1 MALRIFVADDHEVVR
16 RGIRDLLTSRSDWEV
31 CGEAG
36 NGHEAVDNVAQL
48 KPDIVILDIS
58 MPGLNG
64 LEATRQ
70 ILQSDPDQKIAI
82 LSITDSE
89 QMIQEALKAGAK
101 AYIMKSDAAKDLIAA
116 VEALQ
121 RNKTYFN
128 SRVEEIVLRGFLN
141 TGNRSPKGAFLSE
154 LTSREREIVSLVATG
169 KSTKQVANSLGI
181 SVKTAETHRVNVMRK
196 LGLHS
201 VSDLVLYAIRN
212 NFVQVSDGIARAERE
227 VSPVLGESLSN
238 IPKQHTEGEP
248 TQGSSD

>member
-16 RGIRDLLTSRSDWEV
+16 RGIGALLASHAGWDV

-36 NGHEAVDNVAQL
+36 NGHEAVDNVAHL
-48 KPDIVILDIS
+48 KPDIVILDIC

-70 ILQSDPDQKIAI
+70 ILQSDPDQKLAI

-101 AYIMKSDAAKDLIAA
+101 AYILKSDAAKDLIAA

-141 TGNRSPKGAFLSE
+141 TENRSPKGAILSE
-154 LTSREREIVSLVATG
+154 LTSREREIVSLLALG
-169 KSTKQVANSLGI
+169 KSTKEVGISLGI
-181 SVKTAETHRVNVMRK
+181 SVKTAETHRGNLMRK

-201 VSDLVLYAIRN
+201 VSELVLYAVRN
-212 NFVQVSDGIARAERE
+212 NFVQVS
-227 VSPVLGESLSN
+227 GET
-238 IPKQHTEGEP
+238 I
-248 TQGSSD
+248 SSVVTASSHMSET

>member
-16 RGIRDLLTSRSDWEV
+16 RGICALLTSHSGWEV

-36 NGHEAVDNVAQL
+36 NGREAVDNVAHL
-48 KPDIVILDIS
+48 RPDIVILDIS

-101 AYIMKSDAAKDLIAA
+101 AYILKSDAAKDLIAA

-128 SRVEEIVLRGFLN
+128 SRIEEIVLRGFLYSGKRPSN
-141 TGNRSPKGAFLSE
+141 GTILSD
-154 LTSREREIVSLVATG
+154 LTNREREILQLLAGG
-169 KSTKQVANSLGI
+169 KSTREVSLILEI
-181 SVKTAETHRVNVMRK
+181 SIKTAESHRGNVMRK

-201 VSDLVLYAIRN
+201 VSELVLYAIRN
-212 NFVQVSDGIARAERE
+212 NFVQVSGGNLPAQI
-227 VSPVLGESLSN
+227 
-238 IPKQHTEGEP
+238 T
-248 TQGSSD
+248 GSG

>member
-89 QMIQEALKAGAK
+89 QMIQEALKAGAN
-101 AYIMKSDAAKDLIAA
+101 AYISKSDGAKALIAA
-116 VEALQ
+116 IEALQ
-121 RNKTYFN
+121 ENRTYFN
-128 SRVEEIVLRGFLN
+128 SRVGEIVLNGFLN
-141 TGNRSPKGAFLSE
+141 TRKMPSQKSACLARPDGPRAGD
-154 LTSREREIVSLVATG
+154 RATISG
-169 KSTKQVANSLGI
+169 RKSTKEAATLGV
-181 SVKTAETHRVNVMRK
+181 SVKTAETHRSNLMRK
-196 LGLHS
+196 LGLHC
-201 VSDLVLYAIRN
+201 VSELVLYAVRN
-212 NFVQVSDGIARAERE
+212 NIVRV
-227 VSPVLGESLSN
+227 PGEQISGPSGRTSAN
-238 IPKQHTEGEP
+238 
-248 TQGSSD
+248 

>member
-16 RGIRDLLTSRSDWEV
+16 RGICALLTSHSDWEV

-36 NGHEAVDNVAQL
+36 NGREAVDNVAHL
-48 KPDIVILDIS
+48 RPDIVILDIS

-101 AYIMKSDAAKDLIAA
+101 AYILKSDAAKDLIAA

-128 SRVEEIVLRGFLN
+128 SRIEEIVLRGFLYSGKRPSN
-141 TGNRSPKGAFLSE
+141 GTVLSD
-154 LTSREREIVSLVATG
+154 LTNREREILQLLAGG
-169 KSTKQVANSLGI
+169 KSTREVSLILEI
-181 SVKTAETHRVNVMRK
+181 SVKTAETHRANVMRK

-201 VSDLVLYAIRN
+201 VSELVLYAIRN
-212 NFVQVSDGIARAERE
+212 NFVRVPGEEIAGVVTA
-227 VSPVLGESLSN
+227 
-238 IPKQHTEGEP
+238 
-248 TQGSSD
+248 SSQISEI

>member
-16 RGIRDLLTSRSDWEV
+16 RGVCALLTSHCGWEI

-36 NGHEAVDNVAQL
+36 DGREAVDNVAHL
-48 KPDIVILDIS
+48 KPDIVILDIC

-101 AYIMKSDAAKDLIAA
+101 AYILKSDAAKDLIAA

-141 TGNRSPKGAFLSE
+141 TENRSPKGAILSE
-154 LTSREREIVSLVATG
+154 LTSREREIVSLLALG
-169 KSTKQVANSLGI
+169 KSTKEVGISLGI
-181 SVKTAETHRVNVMRK
+181 SVKTAETHRGNLMRK

-201 VSDLVLYAIRN
+201 VSELVLYAIRN
-212 NFVQVSDGIARAERE
+212 NFVQVS
-227 VSPVLGESLSN
+227 GET
-238 IPKQHTEGEP
+238 I
-248 TQGSSD
+248 SSVVTASSHISEA

>member
-16 RGIRDLLTSRSDWEV
+16 RGIGALLASHAGWDV

-36 NGHEAVDNVAQL
+36 NGHEAVDNVAHL
-48 KPDIVILDIS
+48 KPDIVILDIC

-70 ILQSDPDQKIAI
+70 ILQSDPAQKVAI

-101 AYIMKSDAAKDLIAA
+101 AYILKSDAAKDLIAA

-141 TGNRSPKGAFLSE
+141 TENRSPKGAILSE
-154 LTSREREIVSLVATG
+154 LTSREREIVSLLALG
-169 KSTKQVANSLGI
+169 KSTKQVGISLGI
-181 SVKTAETHRVNVMRK
+181 SVKTAETHRGNLMRK

-201 VSDLVLYAIRN
+201 VSELVLYAVRN
-212 NFVQVSDGIARAERE
+212 NFVQVS
-227 VSPVLGESLSN
+227 GET
-238 IPKQHTEGEP
+238 I
-248 TQGSSD
+248 SSVVTASSHISEA

>member
-16 RGIRDLLTSRSDWEV
+16 RGICALLTSHSDWEV

-36 NGHEAVDNVAQL
+36 NGREAVDNVAHL
-48 KPDIVILDIS
+48 RPDIVILDIS

-101 AYIMKSDAAKDLIAA
+101 AYILKSDAAKDLIAA

-128 SRVEEIVLRGFLN
+128 SRIEEIVLRGFLYSGKRPSN
-141 TGNRSPKGAFLSE
+141 GTVLSD
-154 LTSREREIVSLVATG
+154 LTNREREILQLLAGG
-169 KSTKQVANSLGI
+169 KSTREVSLILEI
-181 SVKTAETHRVNVMRK
+181 SVKTAETHRANVMRK

-201 VSDLVLYAIRN
+201 VSELVLYAIRN
-212 NFVQVSDGIARAERE
+212 NFVRVSGEEIAGVVTA
-227 VSPVLGESLSN
+227 
-238 IPKQHTEGEP
+238 
-248 TQGSSD
+248 SSQISEI

>member
-16 RGIRDLLTSRSDWEV
+16 RGICALLTSHAGWDV

-36 NGHEAVDNVAQL
+36 NGHEAVDNVAHL
-48 KPDIVILDIS
+48 KPDIVILDIC

-70 ILQSDPDQKIAI
+70 ILQSDPDQKVAI

-101 AYIMKSDAAKDLIAA
+101 AYILKSDAAKDLIAA

-141 TGNRSPKGAFLSE
+141 TENRSPKGAILSE
-154 LTSREREIVSLVATG
+154 LTSREREIVSLLALG
-169 KSTKQVANSLGI
+169 KSTKEVGISLGI
-181 SVKTAETHRVNVMRK
+181 SVKTAETHRGNLMRK

-201 VSDLVLYAIRN
+201 VSELVLYAIRN
-212 NFVQVSDGIARAERE
+212 NFVQVSEKI
-227 VSPVLGESLSN
+227 
-238 IPKQHTEGEP
+238 
-248 TQGSSD
+248 SSITVASSQISEA

>member
-16 RGIRDLLTSRSDWEV
+16 RGIGALLASHAGWDV

-70 ILQSDPDQKIAI
+70 ILQSDPDQKVAI

-101 AYIMKSDAAKDLIAA
+101 AYILKSDAANDLIAA

-128 SRVEEIVLRGFLN
+128 SRVEGIVLRGFLN
-141 TGNRSPKGAFLSE
+141 AGNRSSKGAILSE
-154 LTSREREIVSLVATG
+154 LTSREREIVSLLALG
-169 KSTKQVANSLGI
+169 KSTKEVGISLGI
-181 SVKTAETHRVNVMRK
+181 SVKTAETHRGNLMRK

-201 VSDLVLYAIRN
+201 VSELVLYAIRN
-212 NFVQVSDGIARAERE
+212 NFVQVS
-227 VSPVLGESLSN
+227 GET
-238 IPKQHTEGEP
+238 I
-248 TQGSSD
+248 SSVVTASSHISEA

>member
-16 RGIRDLLTSRSDWEV
+16 RGICALLTSHSDWEV
-31 CGEAG
+31 CGEAS
-36 NGHEAVDNVAQL
+36 NGREAVDNVAHL
-48 KPDIVILDIS
+48 RPDIVILDIS

-89 QMIQEALKAGAK
+89 QMIQEVLKAGAK
-101 AYIMKSDAAKDLIAA
+101 AYILKSDAAKDLIAA

-128 SRVEEIVLRGFLN
+128 SRIEEIVLRGFLYSGKRPSN
-141 TGNRSPKGAFLSE
+141 WTVLSD
-154 LTSREREIVSLVATG
+154 LTNRERQILQLLAGG
-169 KSTKQVANSLGI
+169 KSTREVSLILEI
-181 SVKTAETHRVNVMRK
+181 SVKTAETHRANVMRK

-201 VSDLVLYAIRN
+201 VSELVLYAIRN
-212 NFVQVSDGIARAERE
+212 KFVRVSGEEIAGVVTA
-227 VSPVLGESLSN
+227 
-238 IPKQHTEGEP
+238 
-248 TQGSSD
+248 SSQISEI

>member
-16 RGIRDLLTSRSDWEV
+16 RGICALLTSRSGWEV
-31 CGEAG
+31 CGEAS
-36 NGHEAVDNVAQL
+36 NGREAVDNVAHL
-48 KPDIVILDIS
+48 RPDIVILDIS

-101 AYIMKSDAAKDLIAA
+101 AYILKSDAAKDLIAA

-128 SRVEEIVLRGFLN
+128 SRIEEIVLRGYLYS
-141 TGNRSPKGAFLSE
+141 GKRPSKGAILSE
-154 LTSREREIVSLVATG
+154 LTSREREILSLVASG
-169 KSTKQVANSLGI
+169 KSTKEVGISLGI
-181 SVKTAETHRVNVMRK
+181 SVKTAETHRGNLMRK
-196 LGLHS
+196 LDLHS

-212 NFVQVSDGIARAERE
+212 NFVQVSDQIARAERE

-238 IPKQHTEGEP
+238 MPKQHGECEP